1 MDNEK
6 IILTLKGLK
15 KFQQE
20 LEHLKT
26 IERAEIAKL
35 LEEARGHGD
44 LSENAEF
51 EFAKERQAQVES
63 RIAQLEKML
72 QQAEILSEEE
82 IDEDT
87 VVPGR
92 IISLKNL
99 DTGQELEFELV
110 GFGEVDSSSNKASI
124 SSPIGAAI
132 FKKKVGDVVEV
143 TVPAGKLKFE
153 IVGVKPAE

>member
-63 RIAQLEKML
+63 RIAQLERML

-92 IISLKNL
+92 IISLRNL